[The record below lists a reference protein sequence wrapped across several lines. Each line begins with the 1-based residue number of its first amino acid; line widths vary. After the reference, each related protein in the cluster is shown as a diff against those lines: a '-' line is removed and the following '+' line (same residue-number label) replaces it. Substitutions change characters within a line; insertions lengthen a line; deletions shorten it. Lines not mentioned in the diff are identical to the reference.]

1 MSKISRLNELRE
13 LVRAEKVR
21 IADETIAELNAGTFD
36 HDDFSAGQALEI
48 ARDHLE
54 NQVFYQQECRSE
66 ALYGWDGMWTRA
78 DDKKLEQLYVDL
90 DLVGEALK
98 KANEAFE
105 AKIPF

>member
-1 MSKISRLNELRE
+1 MSKISRLNELKN
-13 LVRAEKVR
+13 LVRIEKIR
-21 IADETIAELNAGTFD
+21 IAKEVCEELRAGTFD
-36 HDDFSAGQALEI
+36 CDDFGAVQALEI
-48 ARDHLE
+48 AQAITSDEL
-54 NQVFYQQECRSE
+54 FYQQECRSE

-78 DDKKLEQLYVDL
+78 NNKKLEQLYVDL